1 MGAFYSKVQG
11 FTTFTFLDAIAFLIR
26 SPVQGA
32 LSSGR
37 ILYDWPVS
45 LKLIVSILRV
55 VRVWAILMIS
65 AV

>member
-1 MGAFYSKVQG
+1 M
-11 FTTFTFLDAIAFLIR
+11 FLDAIAFLIR
-26 SPVQGA
+26 SPAQGA

-45 LKLIVSILRV
+45 LKLIVSILKV
-55 VRVWAILMIS
+55 ARVWAILMIS